1 MKSLLKVKYIETNSQ
16 DGYQYIE
23 FDMYSSFAKWFIKNR
38 KTIEILDIEQGYWYT
53 ILRYYVTIRTM

>member
-38 KTIEILDIEQGYWYT
+38 KTIEILDIEQGY
-53 ILRYYVTIRTM
+53 